1 MRRKTMNLGIP
12 LHVNKG
18 CDWLSDSLIV
28 VAGAWLIL
36 GKMIPWNFIISGA
49 NLLKFRLIG
58 VSKLIVDFSHSR
70 YFCDQHLEIY
80 VSPNFGDRTPC
91 NKNSFNLK

>member
-1 MRRKTMNLGIP
+1 MAYFGEDATLEFYYLWRK
-12 LHVNKG
+12 
-18 CDWLSDSLIV
+18 
-28 VAGAWLIL
+28 
-36 GKMIPWNFIISGA
+36 FIEIW
-49 NLLKFRLIG
+49 LIG
-58 VSKLIVDFSHSR
+58 VSKLIIDLSHSR

>member
-1 MRRKTMNLGIP
+1 MNSRYTLARDR
-12 LHVNKG
+12 LLVNKG
-18 CDWLSDSLIV
+18 CDWLSDSSSSHW
-28 VAGAWLIL
+28 AWLIS
-36 GKMIPWNFIISGA
+36 GKMLPWNFIISGA

-58 VSKLIVDFSHSR
+58 VSKLIIDLSHSR